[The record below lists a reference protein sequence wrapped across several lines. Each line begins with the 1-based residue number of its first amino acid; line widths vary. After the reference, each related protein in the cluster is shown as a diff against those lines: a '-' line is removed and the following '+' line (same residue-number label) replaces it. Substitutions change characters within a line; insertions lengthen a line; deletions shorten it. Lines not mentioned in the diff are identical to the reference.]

1 MESSVGD
8 SARWVQRTAAR
19 MPALPYSAFPSS
31 PIGTSQNLLQEWA
44 SIRPRPILSP
54 SGMPGVLIS
63 IPAAPK
69 RVLSPSAP

>member
-1 MESSVGD
+1 MESSVGIARTLGTED
-8 SARWVQRTAAR
+8 PCSLLGLSALA
-19 MPALPYSAFPSS
+19 YSAFPSS

-63 IPAAPK
+63 IPATPK
-69 RVLSPSAP
+69 RF